1 MKVYTMEIFG
11 YPLWVVGF
19 ICFGVFC
26 ASFMDA
32 IGGGGGII
40 SVPTYLLAGLPV
52 HFALG
57 TNKLSSCIGT
67 VASTV
72 RYIRNGCVDWLL
84 GIPSVALALFGAHIG
99 TKLQLAADE
108 KYLKLLL
115 LIVLPVI
122 AVILLKKKALP
133 EQREPM
139 NEWRRRGIVWGSALV
154 IGAYDGFYGP
164 GTGTFLLLLFCYVA
178 KLDVRTA
185 SGNVKLVNLSSNIG
199 ALATSLVAGKVLV
212 PVGLLAAVFSIAG
225 QYIGAGL
232 ALKNGSKVVRPV
244 ILVVLVLLAT
254 KVVLELLGIM

>member
-1 MKVYTMEIFG
+1 MEFFG

-139 NEWRRRGIVWGSALV
+139 NEGRRRGIVWGSALV

-232 ALKNGSKVVRPV
+232 ALKNGSKIVRPV